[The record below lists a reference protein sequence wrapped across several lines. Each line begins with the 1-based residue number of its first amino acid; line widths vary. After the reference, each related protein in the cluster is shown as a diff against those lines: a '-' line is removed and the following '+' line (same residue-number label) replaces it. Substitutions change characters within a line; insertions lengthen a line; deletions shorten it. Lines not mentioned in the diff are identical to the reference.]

1 MFFTITYNLSPN
13 TYNLTPYPMTTISVP
28 LRKDNEEKLDEL
40 VRSGV
45 GSSRADVMRKALER
59 LAEDEAVETVL
70 RAEKELS
77 EGKVLRGDLRK
88 LLKQFS

>member
-1 MFFTITYNLSPN
+1 
-13 TYNLTPYPMTTISVP
+13 MTTISVP

-59 LAEDEAVETVL
+59 LAEDEAVEAVL
-70 RAEKELS
+70 RAEKEP
-77 EGKVLRGDLRK
+77 VLRGDLRELMK
-88 LLKQFS
+88 KFR

>member
-1 MFFTITYNLSPN
+1 
-13 TYNLTPYPMTTISVP
+13 MTTISVP

-59 LAEDEAVETVL
+59 LAEDEAVEAVL
-70 RAEKELS
+70 RAEKEIS
-77 EGKVLRGDLRK
+77 LRGDLRTLAKK
-88 LLKQFS
+88 LR